1 MLNSALINCSL
12 SSTLSVVQSF
22 INCRSIINGT
32 YELSNFSS
40 ILANISDTFMFKFQM
55 INTNDFRLVLPKDV
69 GTYSITIT
77 TISSS
82 NLVGSGSFT
91 LTTIKRQLL
100 ASNGNSIS
108 MSTNVTY
115 TLSTLYLNYTLP
127 FDLGYAYTMIIVI
140 PLDLNT
146 NAAAISSNYGTI
158 KIYDSS
164 TQTLTISGISNGTAN
179 ISVYG
184 FKSYSST
191 KAFSIQVNF

>member
-69 GTYSITIT
+69 GNYSITIT

-82 NLVGSGSFT
+82 NLVGSGSFN
-91 LTTIKRQLL
+91 LNTIKRQLL

-127 FDLGYAYTMIIVI
+127 FDLGYAYTMILVI

-164 TQTLTISGISNGTAN
+164 TQTLTINGISNGTAN
-179 ISVYG
+179 LSVYG

>member
-69 GTYSITIT
+69 GNYSITIT

-82 NLVGSGSFT
+82 NLVGSGSFN

-164 TQTLTISGISNGTAN
+164 TQTLAINGISNGTAN
-179 ISVYG
+179 LSVYG

>member
-1 MLNSALINCSL
+1 
-12 SSTLSVVQSF
+12 
-22 INCRSIINGT
+22 
-32 YELSNFSS
+32 
-40 ILANISDTFMFKFQM
+40 M

-82 NLVGSGSFT
+82 NLVGSGSFN

-127 FDLGYAYTMIIVI
+127 FDLGYAYTTVIVI

-158 KIYDSS
+158 KSYDSS
-164 TQTLTISGISNGTAN
+164 TQTLTINGISNGTAN

-184 FKSYSST
+184 FKSYTST
-191 KAFSIQVNF
+191 KAFSI